1 MPNHWVMPKVSPT
14 VPSRICHLFFTHL
27 RRKDLPVYFPR
38 AWTMYALIGATLLLI
53 ADQSEAQLFRRRR
66 SYNYNNYYYNYSTVD
81 YSTNTASDDPS
92 DEYRYLNAVY
102 SYDRGKKPENAFNNK
117 IRVYLRVNDEE
128 VLNEKKPIVAEVKV
142 TDLRSEAS
150 TKTRYV
156 PVSIDRS
163 EEGEYKTAVLNITK
177 KKDQSLINPG
187 RVYYLYVNLHRK
199 SKKYGKD
206 SVIGRMSFPY
216 YAATSGESRL
226 EKARQQIAMRT
237 FREWYYAKQGWQTD
251 ESYVMDC
258 YAYYMWATGFCTKG
272 ATYGQTNLWTLF
284 DDKTPFTYGSE
295 IADLAKK
302 NPIHGDYVRMPGHSF
317 MLLAYDKENN
327 QVWTMEGN
335 YGATIEIVT
344 RYVDPGWTVGH
355 LRERHIRKNMF
366 KSESDGTMM
375 VSMEET
381 DVQ

>member
-1 MPNHWVMPKVSPT
+1 
-14 VPSRICHLFFTHL
+14 
-27 RRKDLPVYFPR
+27 VYYRR
-38 AWTMYALIGATLLLI
+38 AWITYALVGVTLLLV
-53 ADQSEAQLFRRRR
+53 ADQSEAQRRRRRR
-66 SYNYNNYYYNYSTVD
+66 SYNYNNTYYYNYSTVD

-92 DEYRYLNAVY
+92 DEYRYLDAVY
-102 SYDRGKKPENAFNNK
+102 SYDRSKKPENAFNNK
-117 IRVYLRVNDEE
+117 IRVFLRINDEE
-128 VLNEKKPIVAEVKV
+128 VLNEKGPIVAEVKIA
-142 TDLRSEAS
+142 DLRDEESAQ
-150 TKTRYV
+150 TRYY
-156 PVSIDRS
+156 PVSIDRD
-163 EEGEYKTAVLNITK
+163 EEGEYKTAVLDVTNQ
-177 KKDQSLINPG
+177 KDDKSLIDPA

-216 YAATSGESRL
+216 YAATSGDSRL

-284 DDKTPFTYGSE
+284 DDNTPFNYGSD
-295 IADLAKK
+295 IAGLAAK

-317 MLLAYDKENN
+317 MLLAYDEENKR
-327 QVWTMEGN
+327 VWTMEGN

-355 LRERHIRKNMF
+355 LRENHIRKNLF
-366 KSESDGTMM
+366 KPEGDGTMM
-375 VSMEET
+375 VSMEEA

>member
-1 MPNHWVMPKVSPT
+1 MTYRH
-14 VPSRICHLFFTHL
+14 
-27 RRKDLPVYFPR
+27 
-38 AWTMYALIGATLLLI
+38 AWITYALTGVSLLLV
-53 ADQSEAQLFRRRR
+53 ADLSEAQLFRRRR
-66 SYNYNNYYYNYSTVD
+66 SYNYNNYYYNYPTVE
-81 YSTNTASDDPS
+81 YSTNSASDEPS
-92 DEYRYLNAVY
+92 EEYRYLDAVY
-102 SYDRGKKPENAFNNK
+102 SYDRGKKSENAFNDK

-128 VLNEKKPIVAEVKV
+128 VLDEKGPIVAEVKV
-142 TDLRSEAS
+142 TDLRNEKS
-150 TKTRYV
+150 TTTGFY
-156 PVSIDRS
+156 PVSIDHS
-163 EEGEYKTAVLNITK
+163 EEGEYKTAVLDVTNRQNK
-177 KKDQSLINPG
+177 KPLISPA

-216 YAATSGESRL
+216 YAATSGDSRL

-272 ATYGQTNLWTLF
+272 ATYGQTNLGSLF
-284 DDKTPFTYGSE
+284 DENTPFTNGGE
-295 IADLAKK
+295 IAELAKK

-355 LRERHIRKNMF
+355 LRESHIRKNMF
-366 KSESDGTMM
+366 KSETDGMMM
-375 VSMEET
+375 VSTGEEM
-381 DVQ
+381 DVP